1 MSRRVLRLS
10 AYRFRTTLRAR
21 RSGYISVIVLV
32 ALVGGLAMA
41 SLIGARR
48 TESSYPQFLA
58 STNPS
63 DLLVNPNNLP
73 DNVSSFIAATGR
85 LAHVR
90 RVESAYQYN
99 ALTLTPSGGAG
110 TVLITGAEFVASRDG
125 LFSDMDRVTLVQGRL
140 ANPASVNQIVISPTA
155 ATLLHLHV
163 GSHVSIGLDA
173 TNTSNLFPLVKRL
186 DLRVVG
192 VVVFN
197 HQVVQDDID
206 KSRTGFL
213 LGTPALAR
221 SLGTTELEGIY
232 SGIQLVGGARY
243 DSAVAGE
250 YAGLAAAHPE
260 TGGSNAYV
268 SSVFE
273 TEAQRAIGPE
283 AIALGVFGVIAALAA
298 ILIAVQ
304 IISRQLHANVDE
316 VDVLRSLGAGPLVT
330 TTDGLLGITVAVVV
344 GGLLAGATAIGLSP
358 LTLFGPVRVVDPSP
372 GVDFDWTVLGFGV
385 LVVVLI
391 LGGAAALISGRLAP
405 HRRSTCPK
413 TAERG
418 SAVVRMAMTAG
429 LPAPGVMGLRHAL
442 ESGRGRSAVPVRPTI
457 VGTILAL
464 IVLTATLTFGAS
476 LDSLASHP
484 SLYGW
489 NFNYAFFSIDGYG
502 PVPAHL
508 ADQLLSR
515 DRSVAAATGVY
526 FVTPEINGQTV
537 PGLAERPGSPIGPP
551 ILAGHGLA
559 SSDQVVLGTATLAQL
574 HKHIGSTVVVQGD
587 GVGAVRLQIVGTA
600 TFPTIGD
607 TLSEHASMSTGALF
621 STAVLASSILDS
633 FGPFSGPNAIFIRL
647 RPGANPATGRASL
660 EAVDRRLVALAHSR
674 QVISLIGTG
683 FAAVFTIALLP
694 AQRPAEIVNYRSMGA
709 TPVVLAIGLGV
720 GTLVA
725 LGMTLVTSVRRRRYD
740 LALLKTFG
748 FTRGQLFSSVIW
760 QASTIS
766 VIGIVIGV
774 PLGIVFGRSLWILFA
789 HQLSAVPQPTIP
801 SGSIALA
808 ATAALV
814 LANLVAAIPGQ
825 IAARNPVAS
834 VLATD

>member
-1 MSRRVLRLS
+1 LH
-10 AYRFRTTLRAR
+10 AR

-63 DLLVNPNNLP
+63 DLLVNPNNAP

-90 RVESAYQYN
+90 KVETAYQYS
-99 ALTLTPSGGAG
+99 ALALTPSGGAG

-125 LFSDMDRVTLVQGRL
+125 LFSDMDRVTVVQGRL
-140 ANPASVNQIVISPTA
+140 FDPASLNQIVISPTA

-173 TNTSNLFPLVKRL
+173 ANTSTLFPLAKRL
-186 DLRVVG
+186 DLTVAG

-206 KSRTGFL
+206 KNRTGFL

-221 SLGTTELEGIY
+221 SLGTSELEGIY

-243 DSAVAGE
+243 DTAVAGE
-250 YAGLAAAHPE
+250 YAHLAAAHPE
-260 TGGSNAYV
+260 TGGANAYIA
-268 SSVFE
+268 SVIE
-273 TEAQRAIGPE
+273 TEAQRAIRPE
-283 AIALGVFGVIAALAA
+283 AIALGVFGVIAALAV

-304 IISRQLHANVDE
+304 IISRQLYTNADE
-316 VDVLRSLGAGPLVT
+316 TDVLRSLGAGPLVT
-330 TTDGLLGITVAVVV
+330 TTDGLLGIIAAVVS

-372 GVDFDWTVLGFGV
+372 GVALDWTILGLGV
-385 LVVVLI
+385 LAVVLI
-391 LGGAAALISGRLAP
+391 LGGAAALIARRLAP
-405 HRRSTCPK
+405 HRRSARPR

-418 SAVVRMAMTAG
+418 SAVVRLAMSAG
-429 LPAPGVMGLRHAL
+429 LPVPGVMGLRHAL
-442 ESGRGRSAVPVRPTI
+442 EPGRGRSAVPVRPAI

-464 IVLTATLTFGAS
+464 VVLTATLTFGAS
-476 LDSLASHP
+476 LDSLVSHP

-489 NFNYAFFSIDGYG
+489 NFSHALFSIDGYG
-502 PVPAHL
+502 PVPAEP

-515 DRSVAAATGVY
+515 DRSVAATTGVY
-526 FVTPEINGQTV
+526 FVTPEINGQTI
-537 PGLAERPGSPIGPP
+537 PGLAERAGSPIGPP
-551 ILAGHGLA
+551 ILSGHGLA
-559 SSDQVVLGTATLAQL
+559 GRDQIVLGTATLAEL
-574 HKHIGSTVVVQGD
+574 HEHIGGTVEVRGD
-587 GVGAVRLQIVGTA
+587 GVEAVRLRIVGTA

-607 TLSEHASMSTGALF
+607 TFAEHASMGTGALF
-621 STAVLASSILDS
+621 STAVLGSSVLDNA
-633 FGPFSGPNAIFIRL
+633 GPYSGPNAIFIRL
-647 RPGANPATGRASL
+647 RQGVEPATGRASL
-660 EAVDRRLVALAHSR
+660 EAIDRRLVALAHSR
-674 QVISLIGTG
+674 QVVSLIGTG
-683 FAAVFTIALLP
+683 EAAVFTIALLP
-694 AQRPAEIVNYRSMGA
+694 AQRPAEIVNYRSMGT
-709 TPVVLAIGLGV
+709 TPVVLALGLGL

-748 FTRGQLFSSVIW
+748 FTRGELFSSVIW

-789 HQLSAVPQPTIP
+789 HELSAVPQPTIP
-801 SGSIALA
+801 IGSIALA
-808 ATAALV
+808 AAAAVV

-825 IAARNPVAS
+825 IAARSPVAS
-834 VLATD
+834 VLAAD